1 MHPCTTL
8 SPYFFGHFH
17 FVTTLRA
24 FPKTIALLAILFLLT
39 VDQAQAQE
47 DADTESMAKAMANQQ
62 REKLSKS
69 VQEISARLDDVKKT
83 VRDSA
88 EQELLTLGP
97 DAMEFLPAMN
107 DQKSDEWKMRIDRL
121 RSEFSKLEFERITK
135 PSLVTLKGTMSGREA
150 LTELSKQTGNAIPL
164 GELENLD
171 DEVDTEFE
179 NTPFWEA
186 FDEILDQMDLT
197 VPASDGGP
205 LLLTP
210 RRTEAPLR
218 IATAGYCGLFRLEP
232 ISIQKLLP
240 LNDPARG
247 RIQIQLLLSWEPRL
261 NPVFVQFPMDSM
273 KLVCDDG
280 QILSTTDDSQESD
293 FVPSGGTQMLV
304 DLSFQLPKHQS
315 TKISRWTGKMSI
327 ATPGVP
333 ATLEFTDLM
342 KASKN
347 SEDISAS
354 VGNLTVILEK
364 ARKNRD
370 IYEVLVGVRLKG
382 TEKSAESFRG
392 WSNNNEAYLLDKTGK
407 RVEHVGWS
415 TTRMTENEIGLSYLF
430 DIDGGLENCTF
441 VYRAPANLID
451 QSLEFVLE
459 DVPLP

>member
-1 MHPCTTL
+1 MHHCTVLL
-8 SPYFFGHFH
+8 SYCSRHFH
-17 FVTTLRA
+17 FVTIQPLFT
-24 FPKTIALLAILFLLT
+24 KTFALLAILFLLT
-39 VDQAQAQE
+39 AELVQAQD
-47 DADTESMAKAMANQQ
+47 DADTESQAKAMANPK
-62 REKLSKS
+62 REKLSRL
-69 VQEISARLDDVKKT
+69 VQEISGRLDDVKKS
-83 VRDSA
+83 VRDAA
-88 EQELLTLGP
+88 EQELLALGP
-97 DAMEFLPAMN
+97 DAMEFLPAVN
-107 DQKSDEWKMRIDRL
+107 NKESDEWKMRIDRL
-121 RSEFSKLEFERITK
+121 RVAFRKLEFEQTTK
-135 PSLVTLKGTMSGREA
+135 PSLVTMKGTMSGREA
-150 LTELSKQTGNAIPL
+150 LIELSKQTGNAIQL
-164 GELENLD
+164 GELENLED
-171 DEVDTEFE
+171 DVDTDFE

-197 VPASDGGP
+197 VPASDGGA

-247 RIQIQLLLSWEPRL
+247 RVQIQLLLSWEPRL
-261 NPVFVQFPMDSM
+261 NPVFVQFPMDTM

-280 QILSTTDDSQESD
+280 QILSTTGESQESD

-304 DLSFQLPKHQS
+304 DLSFQLPKQQS

-347 SEDISAS
+347 SEDKSAS

-370 IYEVLVGVRLKG
+370 IYEVLVGVQLKG

-415 TTRMTENEIGLSYLF
+415 TTRMTESEIGLSYLF
-430 DIDGGLENCTF
+430 DIDGGLDDCTF

>member
-1 MHPCTTL
+1 MHL
-8 SPYFFGHFH
+8 SIPLFPNFFGYVHFAA
-17 FVTTLRA
+17 TRPA
-24 FPKTIALLAILFLLT
+24 FAKTIAVLAILFQLT
-39 VDQAQAQE
+39 VPHAHAQE
-47 DADTESMAKAMANQQ
+47 DVDTESLAKATANQQ

-69 VQEISARLDDVKKT
+69 VQEISGRLDDVKKS
-83 VRDSA
+83 VRDAA
-88 EQELLTLGP
+88 EQELLTLGL
-97 DAMEFLPAMN
+97 DAMEFLPAVN
-107 DQKSDEWKMRIDRL
+107 DKESDEWKMRIDRL

-150 LTELSKQTGNAIPL
+150 LTELSKQTGIAIPL
-164 GELENLD
+164 GELENLED
-171 DEVDTEFE
+171 DVDTEFE

-197 VPASDGGP
+197 VPASDGGS

-247 RIQIQLLLSWEPRL
+247 RVQVQLLLSWEPRL

-280 QILSTTDDSQESD
+280 KILSTTSDSQEYEL
-293 FVPSGGTQMLV
+293 VGLGGAQMLV
-304 DLSFQLPKHQS
+304 DLSFQLPTHQS

-342 KASKN
+342 KASKT
-347 SEDISAS
+347 SEDKSAS

-382 TEKSAESFRG
+382 TEKSAGSFRG
-392 WSNNNEAYLLDKTGK
+392 WSDNNEAYLLDKTGK

-430 DIDGGLENCTF
+430 DIDGGLDDCTF